1 MTEEEIIRAAWRELL
16 SGAESALDD
25 WVDEEGEYGA
35 YADKVYNRQRALLAD
50 LKRQERAQ

>member
-1 MTEEEIIRAAWRELL
+1 MSEEEIIKAAWRELL

-25 WVDEEGEYGA
+25 WIDEEGEYGA

-50 LKRQERAQ
+50 LKRHVK